1 MITLTLSYE
10 IINMK
15 NLTILPN
22 PDRTIHFA
30 SNNGSLRLLEPE
42 VAPSKSVEANNLET
56 LKVEMQYQSLLGSMK
71 HIVKSLDELE
81 RIRDIN
87 QIKSEI
93 YRIKKNIAMHVDT
106 EQRWESFENHFDLV
120 QSDFYK
126 TVKERYSTLTMVDL
140 ELCAYLR
147 LEMSTKEIARQLN
160 LSVRGVET
168 RKYRLKKK
176 LELEKDQD
184 LNKFIN
190 TL

>member
-1 MITLTLSYE
+1 
-10 IINMK
+10 MK
-15 NLTILPN
+15 NLTILPS
-22 PDRTIHFA
+22 PDRTIQYNSTH
-30 SNNGSLRLLEPE
+30 NSLRLVEPE
-42 VAPSKSVEANNLET
+42 LAPSKSLQANQLET
-56 LKVEMQYQSLLGSMK
+56 LKVEMQYQSLVGSMK

-81 RIRDIN
+81 RVRDIN

-93 YRIKKNIAMHVDT
+93 YRIKKNIAMHVDS